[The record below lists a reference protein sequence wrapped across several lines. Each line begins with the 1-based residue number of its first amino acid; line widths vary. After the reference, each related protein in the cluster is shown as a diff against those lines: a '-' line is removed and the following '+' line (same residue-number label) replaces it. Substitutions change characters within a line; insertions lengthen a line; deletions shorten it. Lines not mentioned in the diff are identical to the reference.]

1 MKCNIGRTDRIL
13 RITIG
18 SILMGLAAFQIIGPW
33 AWFGIIPLITGLIG
47 NCSAYSLLGV
57 NTATKSAIKSVAND

>member
-18 SILMGLAAFQIIGPW
+18 LILMGLAAFQVLGPW
-33 AWFGIIPLITGLIG
+33 AWFGILPLISGVIG
-47 NCSAYSLLGV
+47 NCSAYSFLGI
-57 NTATKSAIKSVAND
+57 NTLKK

>member
-18 SILMGLAAFQIIGPW
+18 LILMGLAAFQVLGPW
-33 AWFGIIPLITGLIG
+33 AWFGILPLISGVIG
-47 NCSAYSLLGV
+47 NCSAYSLLGI
-57 NTATKSAIKSVAND
+57 NTLKK

>member
-18 SILMGLAAFQIIGPW
+18 LILMGLAAFEVLGSW
-33 AWFGIIPLITGLIG
+33 AWFGILPLISGVIG
-47 NCSAYSLLGV
+47 NCSAYSLLGI
-57 NTATKSAIKSVAND
+57 NTLKK